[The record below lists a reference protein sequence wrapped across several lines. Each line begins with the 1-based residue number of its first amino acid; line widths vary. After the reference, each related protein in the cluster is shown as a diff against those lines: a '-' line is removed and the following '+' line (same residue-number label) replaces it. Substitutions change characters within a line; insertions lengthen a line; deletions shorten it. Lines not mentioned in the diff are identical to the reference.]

1 MEPSPLPCPKRG
13 LYAITAPRHPD
24 RRRLLDEAD
33 AVLAGGARM
42 LQFRDKSGD
51 AGWRRAA
58 AEALLDLC
66 RDARVPLVIND
77 DVALAR
83 AIGADGVHL
92 GREDDDLVAA
102 RLALGPR
109 AIIGASCYSDLARAR
124 AAAAAGADYLAFGS
138 VFESGSKPGAP
149 ACPLDVFAAARPLGL
164 PLVAIGGI
172 TPDHAHAVLDAGAD
186 LLAVIGALFDT
197 PDPGAAARQFA
208 ALWDRADG

>member
-1 MEPSPLPCPKRG
+1 MERIPLSCPEHG

-24 RRRLLDEAD
+24 SARLLDEAS

-51 AGWRRAA
+51 AGWRRTA

-66 RDARVPLVIND
+66 RDARIPLVIND

-109 AIIGASCYSDLARAR
+109 AIIGASCYADLARAR
-124 AAAAAGADYLAFGS
+124 AAAAAGANYLAFGS
-138 VFESGSKPGAP
+138 VFESGNKPGARP
-149 ACPLDVFAAARPLGL
+149 APLEVFAAARTLGL

-172 TPDHAHAVLDAGAD
+172 TPDNARGVLDAGAD
-186 LLAVIGALFDT
+186 LLAVIGALFEA
-197 PDPGAAARQFA
+197 PDPGDAARRFA
-208 ALWDRADG
+208 ALWN